1 MHRGIVYVASRVVYV
16 CSVVKTNN
24 LVSYLKAASSA
35 SLLGAMRLTRAHG
48 RIAAGT
54 RPPAH
59 GRRAPLVRRFRC
71 VCIRRLLEMRREY
84 SSSYE

>member
-35 SLLGAMRLTRAHG
+35 SLLGAMRLTSARSDRSRHPPA
-48 RIAAGT
+48 RP
-54 RPPAH
+54 RPP
-59 GRRAPLVRRFRC
+59 RAARTQVSVR
-71 VCIRRLLEMRREY
+71 LY
-84 SSSYE
+84 